1 MKVLL
6 KWLMR
11 LTKPWVWKIADAY
24 DLRVDRPRMAQGPE
38 DLIIEDTPEDAYR
51 NIPKNVVFNT
61 GSGTIFVGR
70 NTVFGDEAY
79 VLTGKHMG
87 EAEAARLGLP
97 LHHVPSGRD
106 IHIGRNC
113 YIGSRAVLVGPLVIG
128 DGAMVC
134 AGAVVTR
141 DVPPRAFVAGSP
153 ARVFRIA
160 PEPPP
165 GARPAAADQPARS
178 TEAGA
183 HASPLSWGQL
193 KPGSGEV
200 RPL

>member
-1 MKVLL
+1 MSFFL

-11 LTKPWVWKIADAY
+11 RTKPWVWKIADAY
-24 DLRVDRPRMAQGPE
+24 DLRIDRPRLAQGPE
-38 DLIIEDTPEDAYR
+38 DLIIEDAPEDAYR

-61 GSGTIFVGR
+61 GSGKIFVGR

-87 EAEAARLGLP
+87 EAEADALGLP
-97 LHHVPSGRD
+97 LHHVPTGRD
-106 IHIGRNC
+106 IRIGRNC

-153 ARVFRIA
+153 ARVFRIM
-160 PEPPP
+160 PEPR
-165 GARPAAADQPARS
+165 RPAAAEAPPPVIAPETPRAARPARN
-178 TEAGA
+178 TLEM
-183 HASPLSWGQL
+183 
-193 KPGSGEV
+193 PGE
-200 RPL
+200 